1 MTDTTVKKK
10 RGHDSNRL
18 TLSKKSQEKA
28 KDWLSQLSDEFNGM
42 VNLKRNDLL
51 NFLIEEM
58 EDKLSQAL
66 MDKIKNE
73 KLTDKEKA
81 KWIYQK
87 FLDAEKQGLEL
98 DFNELVKTAQGNIK
112 RERKPR
118 KTQNKNSQN
127 QENKV
132 SKTTA
137 IDAENVNNIK

>member
-1 MTDTTVKKK
+1 MLFSLIVFCLGIDDAQMQAKAQKLAHSVIILD
-10 RGHDSNRL
+10 GH
-18 TLSKKSQEKA
+18 
-28 KDWLSQLSDEFNGM
+28 
-42 VNLKRNDLL
+42 VDLPYR
-51 NFLIEEM
+51 LIEEM
-58 EDKLSQAL
+58 EDKLSQTL

-132 SKTTA
+132 SKATA
-137 IDAENVNNIK
+137 IDAENINNIK